1 MAQETKVWYSYMGTP
16 YKGNCPSFYDLNGT
30 PWYDELTRNIPQIRE
45 AVLELLEH
53 RNIDL
58 KTYFNTG
65 IVEGG
70 GWDARGFLSWGR
82 VDKLMETEKGRDVFA
97 FFKDIPG
104 IVLLSVSVLKPHT
117 HVKAHNGDTDG
128 TWRLHIPIYIPAGL
142 PDCGLRVGGID
153 KPWTDDKITVFSDA
167 NMHEAW
173 NQSDQTRIVLIADVV
188 REELL
193 DKKDAIC
200 VNVLALLL
208 MHKMYTTVSSKIPP
222 RWLMWLM
229 TKVGI
234 PVLKVAIY
242 AYWPFRKRV

>member
-1 MAQETKVWYSYMGTP
+1 MSVWYSYNGIPYTGTCPP
-16 YKGNCPSFYDLNGT
+16 YYDLKGK
-30 PWYDELTRNIPQIRE
+30 PWYDELTRNIPQVRE
-45 AVLELLEH
+45 KVLELLKQK
-53 RNIDL
+53 NVDL

-82 VDKLMETEKGRDVFA
+82 VDKLLESDAGREVFA
-97 FFKDIPG
+97 YFKDIPG

-128 TWRLHIPIYIPAGL
+128 TYRLHLPIYIPVGL
-142 PDCGLRVGGID
+142 PECGLRVGGID
-153 KPWTDDKITVFSDA
+153 KAWQDDKITVFSDA
-167 NMHEAW
+167 NVHEAW
-173 NQSDQTRIVLIADVV
+173 NQSEQTRIVLIADVV

-193 DKKDAIC
+193 DNKDAIC

-208 MHKMYTTVSSKIPP
+208 MHKIYASLTSKHPSK
-222 RWLMWLM
+222 WLMWLM

-234 PVLKVAIY
+234 NILKAAIY
-242 AYWPFRKRV
+242 IYWPFRKRV

>member
-1 MAQETKVWYSYMGTP
+1 MKIWYSYMGVP
-16 YKGNCPSFYDLNGT
+16 YTGPCPPYYDLAGKS
-30 PWYDELTRNIPQIRE
+30 WYDTLVKNIPDIRQK
-45 AVLELLEH
+45 VLELLEQK
-53 RNIDL
+53 NIDL

-82 VDKLMETEKGRDVFA
+82 VDKLLESEKGREVFA

-128 TWRLHIPIYIPAGL
+128 TYRLHVPIYIPAGL
-142 PDCGLRVGGID
+142 PECGLRVGGID
-153 KPWTDDKITVFSDA
+153 KPWTDEKITVFSDA

-188 REELL
+188 REEILN
-193 DKKDAIC
+193 KKNNIC
-200 VNVLALLL
+200 VNVVALLL
-208 MHKMYTTVSSKIPP
+208 MHKIYAKLSGKTPS

-229 TKVGI
+229 VNVGVN
-234 PVLKVAIY
+234 VLKALLYI
-242 AYWPFRKRV
+242 YWPFRKRA